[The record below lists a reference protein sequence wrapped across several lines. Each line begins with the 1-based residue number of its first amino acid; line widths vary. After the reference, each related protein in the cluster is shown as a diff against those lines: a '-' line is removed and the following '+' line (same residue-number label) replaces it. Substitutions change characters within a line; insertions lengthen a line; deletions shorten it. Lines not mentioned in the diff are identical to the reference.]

1 MLSRVFSA
9 TLIGLQPV
17 LIEVEVDT
25 TQGIPSF
32 VLIGLPSKSVDEA
45 KERVTAALTNCGIRI
60 RSKRTVVNLAP
71 ADLQKKGS
79 GLELAIAVGLLKMYG
94 EIHIET
100 DKTLFFG
107 ELSLDGQLKPI
118 RGALTLVLSAK
129 KFGFSRVVL
138 PVANSEEV
146 SFINGIEIVAIS
158 SLAEFIELSKGD
170 KIWPKLKSKRIDLE
184 SATTNGSEQWQA
196 ILGQTQ
202 AKRALT
208 IAIAGGHNI
217 HLVGPPGTGKSML
230 AKAAAELQPPL
241 SETEAI
247 AATQIHS
254 VAGLINNKIISERPF
269 RSPHHSTSTVGLI
282 GGGSNLLP
290 GEISLAHTGIL
301 FLDEL
306 PEFSRSA
313 LESLRQPLESGEVT
327 ITRAVGTATYPA
339 NFALIAASNPCP
351 CGFWGTHKPCTCTPP
366 VRQRYTRKLSGP
378 LLDRIDL
385 HVRVEAVKTRTL
397 ANGILN
403 NDNSV
408 ELVRNSILEA
418 RQLQSERLGGTNFRT
433 NGDLDGTS
441 ARKMCLATSE
451 GRDILTKA
459 AERLRLS
466 ARGYFKTLK
475 VAQTIAD
482 LEGSKIIESKHIT
495 EALQYRAEI

>member
-1 MLSRVFSA
+1 VLSRVFSA

-45 KERVTAALTNCGIRI
+45 KERITAALINCGIKI

-71 ADLQKKGS
+71 ADIQKKGS
-79 GLELAIAVGLLKMYG
+79 GLELAIAIGLLKMYG
-94 EIHIET
+94 EISVET
-100 DKTLFFG
+100 ENTLFFG
-107 ELSLDGQLKPI
+107 ELSLNGHLKPI
-118 RGALTLVLSAK
+118 RGALTLVLSAQE
-129 KFGFSRVVL
+129 FGFSRVIL
-138 PVANSEEV
+138 PAANAREV
-146 SFINGIEIVAIS
+146 SFIKNVEIIAIESLEEYISLLKAKKALPSLSHKKIAI
-158 SLAEFIELSKGD
+158 KN
-170 KIWPKLKSKRIDLE
+170 LE
-184 SATTNGSEQWQA
+184 TGSTQWQA
-196 ILGQTQ
+196 ILGQEQ

-208 IAIAGGHNI
+208 IAIAGGHNL
-217 HLVGPPGTGKSML
+217 HLVGPPGAGKSML

-241 SETEAI
+241 LETEAI
-247 AATQIHS
+247 AITQIHS
-254 VAGLINNKIISERPF
+254 VAGLVRNSIVSERPF

-282 GGGSNLLP
+282 GGGSNLMP

-327 ITRAVGTATYPA
+327 ITRAIGTATYPA
-339 NFALIAASNPCP
+339 NFILIAASNPCP

-366 VRQRYTRKLSGP
+366 VRQRYIRKLSGP

-385 HVRVEAVKTRTL
+385 HVRVEAVKHRDL
-397 ANGILN
+397 SKRLVN
-403 NDNSV
+403 NDQSIQLIKETIANA
-408 ELVRNSILEA
+408 RN
-418 RQLQSERLGGTNFRT
+418 LQTKRLAKTIFRK
-433 NGDLDGTS
+433 NGDLDGTA
-441 ARKMCLATSE
+441 ARRTCLIADDAGLLLS
-451 GRDILTKA
+451 KA
-459 AERLRLS
+459 AESLKLS

-475 VAQTIAD
+475 VARTIAD
-482 LEGSKIIESKHIT
+482 LENEKTISSQHIT

>member
-32 VLIGLPSKSVDEA
+32 VVIGLPSKAVDEA

-94 EIHIET
+94 EIHVET

-107 ELSLDGQLKPI
+107 ELSLNGQLKPI

-129 KFGFSRVVL
+129 RFGFTRVVL
-138 PVANSEEV
+138 PSANTEEV
-146 SFINGIEIVAIS
+146 AFINGIEIIAIN
-158 SLAEFIELSKGD
+158 SLAEFIELSTGNKG
-170 KIWPKLKSKRIDLE
+170 WPRLENKKIDLE
-184 SATTNGSEQWQA
+184 KREANGSEQWQA
-196 ILGQTQ
+196 ILGQNQ

-217 HLVGPPGTGKSML
+217 HLVGPPGAGKSML

-247 AATQIHS
+247 AVTQIHS
-254 VAGLINNKIISERPF
+254 VAGLINNQIISERPF

-366 VRQRYTRKLSGP
+366 ARQRYMRKLSGP
-378 LLDRIDL
+378 LLDRIDM
-385 HVRVEAVKTRTL
+385 HVRVEAVKTQTL
-397 ANGILN
+397 ANEISS

-408 ELVRNSILEA
+408 ELVRNSILKA
-418 RQLQSERLGGTNFRT
+418 RKSQSERLANTNFRT

-441 ARKMCLATSE
+441 ARKTCLATSE
-451 GRDILTKA
+451 GGALLTKA

-475 VAQTIAD
+475 VARTIAD
-482 LEGSKIIESKHIT
+482 LEDYEVINSKHIT

>member
-9 TLIGLQPV
+9 TLVGLEPV

-25 TQGIPSF
+25 TQGVPNF
-32 VLIGLPSKSVDEA
+32 VLIGLPSKAVDEA
-45 KERVTAALTNCGIRI
+45 KERVTAALVNCGIRI

-94 EIHIET
+94 EIVEET

-118 RGALTLVLSAK
+118 RGALTLVLSAQ
-129 KFGFSRVVL
+129 KFGFTRVVL
-138 PVANSEEV
+138 PSANSEEV
-146 SFINGIEIVAIS
+146 SFISGIEIIAID
-158 SLAEFIELSKGD
+158 SLAEYILLSKE
-170 KIWPKLKSKRIDLE
+170 KRPWPKLEFKKINLLNQKNNISP
-184 SATTNGSEQWQA
+184 QWQA
-196 ILGQTQ
+196 ILGQEQ

-217 HLVGPPGTGKSML
+217 HLVGPPGAGKSML

-241 SETEAI
+241 SEAEAI
-247 AATQIHS
+247 AITQIHS
-254 VAGLINNKIISERPF
+254 VAGLVNNKIISRRPF
-269 RSPHHSTSTVGLI
+269 RSPHHSSSTVGLI
-282 GGGSNLLP
+282 GGSSSLLP
-290 GEISLAHTGIL
+290 GEISLAHSGIL

-339 NFALIAASNPCP
+339 NFTLIAASNPCP
-351 CGFWGTHKPCTCTPP
+351 CGFWGTHKQCTCTPP
-366 VRQRYTRKLSGP
+366 VRQRYIRKLSGP

-385 HVRVEAVKTRTL
+385 HVRVEAVKTRAL
-397 ANGILN
+397 AKEVTAE
-403 NDNSV
+403 DNSI
-408 ELVRNSILEA
+408 ELVRNSIIKA
-418 RQLQSERLGGTNFRT
+418 RQWQSDRLAGTNFRT

-441 ARKMCLATSE
+441 ARKTCQTTSE
-451 GRDILTKA
+451 AGALLTKA
-459 AERLRLS
+459 AESLRLS

-475 VAQTIAD
+475 VARTIAD
-482 LEGSKIIESKHIT
+482 LDESEIVESKHIT